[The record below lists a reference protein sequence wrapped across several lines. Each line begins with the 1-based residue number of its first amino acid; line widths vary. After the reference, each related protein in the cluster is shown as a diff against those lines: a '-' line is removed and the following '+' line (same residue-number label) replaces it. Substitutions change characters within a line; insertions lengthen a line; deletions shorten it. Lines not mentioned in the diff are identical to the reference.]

1 MKKCIISLLALVF
14 TVSVNAQDIDR
25 NADIEPLPHKVDNL
39 ELIDLHKNPTML
51 PYYGEKNAL
60 IFYVD
65 PDKYNQNHEFTVEME
80 ENHRAAGENIEG
92 YGIINLKDTI
102 FPNGIVRSLARRRT
116 AKNGATIITDP
127 DRIIAKEWG
136 LGDCNN
142 VFIIMIVTKEGEL
155 VYCKKGELTKE
166 EQEEFYR
173 VVDKY
178 R

>member
-1 MKKCIISLLALVF
+1 MKKSIILLCALLFSFVA
-14 TVSVNAQDIDR
+14 NAQYIDMQ
-25 NADIEPLPHKVDNL
+25 PLPHKVENL
-39 ELIDLHKNPTML
+39 ELRDLRNKPAKL

-65 PDKYNQNHEFTVEME
+65 PDKHRQNHEFTVEIE
-80 ENHRAAGENIEG
+80 ENKRAAGPNIEG
-92 YGIINLKDTI
+92 FGIINLKNTI
-102 FPNGIVRSLARRRT
+102 FPNSIVRALARKRT
-116 AKNGATIITDP
+116 EKNHATIITDP
-127 DRIIAKEWG
+127 DCIVAKEWG

-142 VFIIMIVTKEGEL
+142 YFIIMIVTKEGEL

-166 EQEEFYR
+166 DQEEFYK